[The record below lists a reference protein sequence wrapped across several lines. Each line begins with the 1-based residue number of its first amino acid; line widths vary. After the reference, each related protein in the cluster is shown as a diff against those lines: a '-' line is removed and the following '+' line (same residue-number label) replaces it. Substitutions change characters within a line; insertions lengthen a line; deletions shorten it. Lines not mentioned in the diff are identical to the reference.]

1 MGSSLRHYVRPKIV
15 MGRVAG
21 SKHRGFRKAAQQL
34 LLSHK
39 RTYPTKCRNNYV
51 SYLRTFIFTL
61 YLFGCWQHYLHINL
75 HLRLSEKQ
83 STSGWWRCCQSA
95 NLRRGKSL
103 TCATAATDLH
113 QKMKDTVFFACF
125 LLFVCFFCILFWFGQ
140 IKADKL
146 YNVM

>member
-75 HLRLSEKQ
+75 HLRPSEKQ

-103 TCATAATDLH
+103 TCATCNRSSSEDEGHSFL
-113 QKMKDTVFFACF
+113 C
-125 LLFVCFFCILFWFGQ
+125 LLFIVCLLL
-140 IKADKL
+140 L
-146 YNVM
+146 YFVLVWAN